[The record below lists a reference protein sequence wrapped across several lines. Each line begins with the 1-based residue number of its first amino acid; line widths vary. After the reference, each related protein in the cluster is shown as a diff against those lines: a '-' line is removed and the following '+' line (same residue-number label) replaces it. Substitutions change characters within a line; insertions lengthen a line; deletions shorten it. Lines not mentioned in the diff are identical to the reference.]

1 VIPAQPSRTAF
12 RVALRRAAHQLIDR
26 PPVLDDPV
34 AIDILGADI
43 AATLRANPRHFER
56 GLLDDYLR
64 AFFAVRSR
72 FAEDH
77 VLAARAAGVR
87 QYVILGAG
95 LDTYSYRRPPD
106 AQDLRIWEVDH
117 PATQAWKR
125 QLLRDAGI
133 AVPDGVSYVPVDFER
148 DSLAD
153 ALAGAGFDRSAGAV
167 VSWLGVTP
175 YLTREAIV
183 ATLSVL
189 APAVGPHGGVAF
201 DYGLTPDRL
210 SMPQR
215 MVFDRLAARVAA
227 AGEPWQ
233 SFFDPDEL
241 ASTLRSMGFA
251 AAEDS
256 DQEQLNQRYFS
267 NRADGLQ
274 VGSLAHMMWAGAPG
288 DSPAR

>member
-1 VIPAQPSRTAF
+1 MIPAQPSRTAF

-34 AIDILGADI
+34 AIDILGAEI

-72 FAEDH
+72 FAEDC
-77 VLAARAAGVR
+77 VLKAHAAGVK

-95 LDTYSYRRPPD
+95 LDTYPYRCSSD
-106 AQDLRIWEVDH
+106 ARELRVWEVDH
-117 PATQAWKR
+117 PATQAWKQ
-125 QLLRDAGI
+125 QLLRDASI
-133 AVPDGVSYVPVDFER
+133 AIPDGLSYVPLDFER

-153 ALAGAGFDRSAGAV
+153 GLARAGFDASAGAV

-175 YLTREAIV
+175 YLTREVIAS
-183 ATLSVL
+183 TLAVI
-189 APAVGPHGGVAF
+189 AAAVGPHGGVAF
-201 DYGLTPDRL
+201 DYALTPDRL
-210 SMPQR
+210 SLPQR
-215 MVFDRLAARVAA
+215 VVFNRLAARVAA

-241 ASTLRSMGFA
+241 ASTLRSIGFA

-256 DQEQLNQRYFS
+256 GPEQLNRQYFCD
-267 NRADGLQ
+267 RTDGLH
-274 VGSLAHMMWAGAPG
+274 VGSLAHMMWAGAAG
-288 DSPAR
+288 GSPAP